1 MRTSQP
7 KPLRGKAFVGLVLL
21 MALAWPTGIAQAQTK
36 QSIAKK
42 STETQFL
49 DGLWARG
56 YYDLADDY
64 LAELKRQNKLSPQK
78 LAWYDARSTFEE
90 ATSQI
95 DLNRRRGLLEQA
107 ISKMSQAIGGMASQA
122 EANEARLVQ
131 VRAMVELAHLVWV
144 DSQDQPTQG
153 QANVLLK
160 QARDRLSDAR
170 QANNALI
177 TGLTAQEKSFKL
189 PVLPDDPRRP
199 DFEATQLDR
208 LNSQLQSA
216 LIDYEEAQTWPDKSP
231 QRNGN
236 LEKAAAVLQK
246 LYEDNRQQLAGQN
259 ARLWQAKCMQELGR
273 LPEASGIYGE
283 LVDQADPALRE
294 IRRRAVYFRL
304 LAYRDRGDFALA
316 ADEARRWLDTY
327 PDQAR
332 TDDGLGVQ
340 LELARNILLQLPK
353 AAPNEKAAGERMA
366 RDRLGSVV
374 RVYSR
379 HQAEARKLLNQ
390 FRKTAPAVNPAR
402 LDLTAALAAG
412 QEALELKDWAQAE
425 RCFEAAAA
433 KASDA
438 KDNANYVKARYFQA
452 VALFRADQYYE
463 AYVLADHI
471 ARRYPSVPLAS
482 NAAEIGIAAMTYAY
496 NLLKSVD
503 PASDLKRLTDLAE
516 YTAKTWPE
524 TSQADT
530 SRLTLAEI
538 ARGQGRYDDA
548 VKALSSVP
556 ASSEQLADAQAKLG
570 LVLWRKSQKEAE
582 IQSAE
587 APKTAGDAIV
597 AFRKSLEIQSQK
609 GVPEE
614 DPKVLGTK
622 LDLADALIVTGK
634 PAEANAV
641 LESADKVIKDAP
653 AELQS
658 RYRRTRVRGLIAAD
672 LLDQALQDLA
682 RAEAA
687 GQSAEE
693 LSALYFQLGQSLQ
706 DEMKELQARSD
717 GRLVRVRQSY
727 QAFLKALAASKAGES
742 WQALQW
748 VAEAQLDDNQPAAA
762 LETLKRVES
771 QYLQNESF
779 SADPANAQRVIRT
792 QLKLAEAARKTGQF
806 PLASSTLKSLS
817 AKNANLL
824 PMMMEQGRLLEAQ
837 GKTNDAFAHWRTLAT
852 RLGGLTPRP
861 PEYYDSWLEVARI
874 LEKQGKA
881 ATARQTLASILKLGG
896 ARIPAESRMKLEA
909 ELKRLPASSSASTT
923 AVKKAGAK

>member
-1 MRTSQP
+1 MRMTGPNALHRLLIRILVTSAAW
-7 KPLRGKAFVGLVLL
+7 LIVGPCMVGR
-21 MALAWPTGIAQAQTK
+21 AHAQAN
-36 QSIAKK
+36 AGK
-42 STETQFL
+42 STETLFL

-56 YYDLADDY
+56 YYDLAENY

-78 LAWYDARSTFEE
+78 IAWYDARSTFEE

-95 DLNRRRGLLEQA
+95 DLNRRRGLLEQS
-107 ISKMSQAIGGMASQA
+107 ISKMQQAIGGMASPA
-122 EANEARLVQ
+122 EANQSRLVQ
-131 VRAMVELAHLVWV
+131 VHAIVELAHLIWV
-144 DSQDQPTQG
+144 DSQDQPTEG
-153 QANVLLK
+153 QVNVLLK
-160 QARDRLSDAR
+160 QARDRLNDAR
-170 QANNALI
+170 QANNALV

-199 DFEATQLDR
+199 EFEATQLDR
-208 LNSQLQSA
+208 LNAQLQSA
-216 LIDYEEAQTWPDKSP
+216 LIDYEEAQTWPAKSP
-231 QRNGN
+231 QRTAS
-236 LEKAAAVLQK
+236 LEKAAGVLQK
-246 LYEDNRQQLAGQN
+246 LYEENRQQLAGQN
-259 ARLWQAKCMQELGR
+259 ARLWQAKCLQELGR

-294 IRRRAVYFRL
+294 IRRRAMYFRL

-316 ADEARRWLDTY
+316 ADEARRWLDAF

-332 TDDGLGVQ
+332 TEDGLGVQ
-340 LELARNILLQLPK
+340 LELARNIILQLPK
-353 AAPNEKAAGERMA
+353 APPNEKAAGERVA
-366 RDRLGSVV
+366 RDRLASVV

-379 HQAEARKLLNQ
+379 HQAESRKLLNQ
-390 FRKTAPAVNPAR
+390 LRKNAPAVNLAR
-402 LDLTAALAAG
+402 LDLTTALATG

-425 RCFEAAAA
+425 KCFKAAAG
-433 KASDA
+433 KASEA
-438 KDNANYVKARYFQA
+438 KDNTNYVKARYFQA
-452 VALFRADQYYE
+452 VALFRADQYYD

-503 PASDLKRLTDLAE
+503 PSSDLKRLTDLAE

-524 TSQADT
+524 TPQADT

-548 VKALSSVP
+548 AKALRAVP
-556 ASSEQLADAQAKLG
+556 ASSDQLADAQAKLG

-587 APKTAGDAIV
+587 APKNAADAIA
-597 AFRKSLEIQSQK
+597 AFRKSIEIHSQK

-614 DPKVLGTK
+614 DAKVLTTK

-634 PAEANAV
+634 PGDALAMLETAEK
-641 LESADKVIKDAP
+641 SMKDGS

-658 RYRRTRVRGLIAAD
+658 RLRRTKVRGLIAAD
-672 LLDQALQDLA
+672 QLEQALQDLA

-687 GQSAEE
+687 GQSADE

-706 DEMKELQARSD
+706 DEMKELQAKSD
-717 GRLVRVRQSY
+717 GRLVRVRQAY
-727 QAFLKALAASKAGES
+727 QAFLKALASSKAGES

-762 LETLKRVES
+762 LETLKRLDS

-779 SADPANAQRVIRT
+779 SSDKANAQRVIRT
-792 QLKLAEAARKTGQF
+792 QLKLAEAARKSGQF
-806 PLASSTLKSLS
+806 PLAASMLKALS
-817 AKNANLL
+817 AKNPNLL

-837 GKTNDAFAHWRTLAT
+837 GKTKDAFAHWRTLAT
-852 RLGGLTPRP
+852 RLGGLSPRP
-861 PEYYDSWLEVARI
+861 PEYYESWLEVARI

-896 ARIPAESRMKLEA
+896 AKIPADSRLKLEA
-909 ELKRLPASSSASTT
+909 EIKRLPTSSASTT
-923 AVKKAGAK
+923 AVKKAGAP